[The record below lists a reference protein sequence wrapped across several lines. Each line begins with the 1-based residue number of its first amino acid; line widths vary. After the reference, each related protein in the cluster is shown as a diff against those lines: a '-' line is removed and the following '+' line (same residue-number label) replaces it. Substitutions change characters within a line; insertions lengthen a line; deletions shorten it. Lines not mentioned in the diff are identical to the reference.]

1 VSTSVT
7 PLLPLE
13 SAQTEKGQRLIFYRN
28 RIKTSTGPFLVF
40 QELRVDDLEEV
51 LNLLDSSGF
60 EVFELAQEPVPDPGI
75 RARWTVVSLRTHQ
88 AA

>member
-1 VSTSVT
+1 M
-7 PLLPLE
+7 PLE
-13 SAQTEKGQRLIFYRN
+13 SAQTEKGQRLTFYRN

-40 QELRVDDLEEV
+40 QELRIENLEDV

-60 EVFELAQEPVPDPGI
+60 EVFELAQDPAGDPGI
-75 RARWTVVSLRTHQ
+75 RARWTVVSLRTRR